1 MCHLLSWNNCDHF
14 CSGCIPH
21 SHLKLTLCHKN
32 SQHWHTCVH
41 CHVWLFKIH
50 VNYFKLSHA
59 TKFST
64 NILFIPKLHSLCCC
78 KKTLSLTCNITL
90 HSEVTDFKF
99 LKQIDI
105 WHTLPLLLD
114 KLPKSTE
121 KPDLLYHSKDPVMPC
136 CYHILQVSYFLFTCN
151 IVYLNI

>member
-32 SQHWHTCVH
+32 SQHWHICVH

-90 HSEVTDFKF
+90 HSEVTDIKF

-121 KPDLLYHSKDPVMPC
+121 KKPTSCIILKTQWCHVVIIYYKC
-136 CYHILQVSYFLFTCN
+136 HISYLHATLFT
-151 IVYLNI
+151 